1 MKLTI
6 ISDSSSAVL
15 RNEKSSIIGQFWAD
29 DIKEEK
35 IGNGKRKVTFIQGDE
50 LSGYIVVDEVEW
62 R

>member
-6 ISDSSSAVL
+6 MSNLTSAVL

-29 DIKEEK
+29 NIKEEK
-35 IGNGKRKVTFIQGDE
+35 IGNGKRKVTFIRGNE

>member
-6 ISDSSSAVL
+6 RPDLTSAVL

-35 IGNGKRKVTFIQGDE
+35 IGNGKRKVTFIHGDE

>member
-6 ISDSSSAVL
+6 RSDLTFAVL
-15 RNEKSSIIGQFWAD
+15 RNEKSSIIGQFWAET
-29 DIKEEK
+29 IREEK
-35 IGNGKRKVTFIQGDE
+35 LGNGKRKVTFIQGDE